1 MFPIQDIRGKV
12 IAFGGR
18 VLDDSKPKYLNSPS
32 TIVYNKGRHLYGLNN
47 VNTNQNKKI
56 IIVEGYMDAVSL
68 HQTGIEN
75 AVASLG
81 TALTEA
87 QGRLLRRVADQI
99 IIGYDQDGAG
109 QAATMRGLEILDNL
123 GCDIRILQIE
133 GAKDPDE
140 FVTKY
145 GSGRFLKYVEEAIS
159 LVEFKVKIFKKVLN
173 LENTSDKIKFLNE
186 IAKTFSKVTNN
197 IEREVY
203 LDKISSEYKISKDAI
218 YSEIQKLQFKNN
230 RTDSK
235 ILERRTPKY
244 NLQKKVENNV
254 DETTLRRE
262 NTIISLLVSGGINT
276 YLKIKDEIKPDDFLS
291 EINKTI
297 IKTVYSEFEEGKKEI
312 YDYTIL
318 FEDEEIINHITSIMA
333 EDYGITE
340 IDKGIE
346 DILKTYKKDKL
357 ISKRNIIMKEIEEN
371 TDKEI
376 LKKLENELNATIIEL
391 AKTK

>member
-1 MFPIQDIRGKV
+1 MQYI
-12 IAFGGR
+12 
-18 VLDDSKPKYLNSPS
+18 
-32 TIVYNKGRHLYGLNN
+32 
-47 VNTNQNKKI
+47 
-56 IIVEGYMDAVSL
+56 
-68 HQTGIEN
+68 
-75 AVASLG
+75 
-81 TALTEA
+81 
-87 QGRLLRRVADQI
+87 
-99 IIGYDQDGAG
+99 
-109 QAATMRGLEILDNL
+109 
-123 GCDIRILQIE
+123 
-133 GAKDPDE
+133 
-140 FVTKY
+140 
-145 GSGRFLKYVEEAIS
+145 LKYKNFS
-159 LVEFKVKIFKKVLN
+159 L
-173 LENTSDKIKFLNE
+173 
-186 IAKTFSKVTNN
+186 KT
-197 IEREVY
+197 IEH
-203 LDKISSEYKISKDAI
+203 
-218 YSEIQKLQFKNN
+218 
-230 RTDSK
+230 
-235 ILERRTPKY
+235 
-244 NLQKKVENNV
+244 NV

-276 YLKIKDEIKPDDFLS
+276 YLKIKAEIKPDDFLS

-357 ISKRNIIMKEIEEN
+357 ISKRNKIMKEIEEN